1 MNSTTNKRFRSTSR
15 ANNATNT
22 NVPQNMPNNQETI
35 PATLGGSPK
44 ITAKKYLNRT
54 TMIGNFQSNQ
64 NAQLEE
70 ARR

>member
-15 ANNATNT
+15 VNNATNS
-22 NVPQNMPNNQETI
+22 TI
-35 PATLGGSPK
+35 VQPIVNEAIPVTLGGSPK

-54 TMIGNFQSNQ
+54 TMIGNF
-64 NAQLEE
+64 NAQQQLDE